1 MFLILQPRFYCVLF
15 CFSISLE
22 CITWYKESKGL
33 DRQITLI
40 KIRDLSSIKFQLTL
54 EQHGFELHGLT
65 FIQIFSALHT
75 RIINK
80 LQLMEFTDLEP
91 CIWRNCM
98 WKANYK
104 LQLDF
109 GLQNYR
115 KFISSQNLF
124 PHPCATQGSTVT
136 SCMQM
141 TMWHSKAARA
151 LGLQYNLLGSH
162 SGHG

>member
-15 CFSISLE
+15 CFSVSLE

-65 FIQIFSALHT
+65 FIKIFSALHT

-80 LQLMEFTDLEP
+80 LQLMEVTDLEP
-91 CIWRNCM
+91 CIWRNCVCG
-98 WKANYK
+98 KPTINYSWI
-104 LQLDF
+104 LDC
-109 GLQNYR
+109 
-115 KFISSQNLF
+115 KITENLF
-124 PHPCATQGSTVT
+124 PHKIYFLTPVPLRGQ
-136 SCMQM
+136 
-141 TMWHSKAARA
+141 
-151 LGLQYNLLGSH
+151 L
-162 SGHG
+162 